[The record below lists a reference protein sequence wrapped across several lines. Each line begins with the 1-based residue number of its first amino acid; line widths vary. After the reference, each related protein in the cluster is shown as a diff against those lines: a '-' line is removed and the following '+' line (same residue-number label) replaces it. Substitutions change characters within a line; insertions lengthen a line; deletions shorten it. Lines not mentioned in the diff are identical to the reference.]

1 MDDVDPVPDFMFGHL
16 CERRVAAEHRMRKRE
31 IGNGRHDGR
40 GNSAQRKG
48 VAQPVFDEN
57 AMIGLGCVGIQR
69 GKDQNAGYIRHRFS
83 KAGVVAALGSV
94 GFAMRETREHFLA
107 GIDVHLGVNPLD
119 VGADRKQGAAV

>member
-1 MDDVDPVPDFMFGHL
+1 MFGHL
-16 CERRVAAEHRMRKRE
+16 RERRVAAKHGMRKRE

-40 GNSAQRKG
+40 GHPTQCKG
-48 VAQPVFDEN
+48 VAQPVLDEN
-57 AMIGLGCVGIQR
+57 AVIGLCCIGIQR

-94 GFAMRETREHFLA
+94 GFAMGETREHFLA
-107 GIDVHLGVNPLD
+107 GIDVHLRVNPLD